1 MSLLPRL
8 QRILRESPAILDKPT
23 RTPQEIADKH
33 GVPLADIE
41 AQLKKGIAVEKEH
54 TSDEAIARKIAL
66 DHLSEMPDYYDKLAK
81 VEETVARV
89 PGRLPERGMMP
100 SPFPVTNY
108 HIPLHQNFVNAPVR
122 RVSLHNLHATQRT
135 VDADNVRRFI
145 DDPTLGGKPI
155 VANLD
160 GTLTIVDGHHRLTA
174 AKLRGE
180 TYALAHV
187 VEDAPAMAAGHG
199 AIAGIGVGS
208 KGEPGVM
215 LPRKKRVDE
224 AAADTFGNADVFD
237 VDMDL
242 VMNVRDPKK
251 NWERYSKYVG
261 IDEVGED
268 IRAHARKH
276 WKRDIILR
284 DSKTGVMRFLRRR
297 QPRVVK

>member
-54 TSDEAIARKIAL
+54 TSDEAIAREIAL

-81 VEETVARV
+81 VEE
-89 PGRLPERGMMP
+89 
-100 SPFPVTNY
+100 
-108 HIPLHQNFVNAPVR
+108 
-122 RVSLHNLHATQRT
+122 
-135 VDADNVRRFI
+135 
-145 DDPTLGGKPI
+145 
-155 VANLD
+155 
-160 GTLTIVDGHHRLTA
+160 
-174 AKLRGE
+174 
-180 TYALAHV
+180 
-187 VEDAPAMAAGHG
+187 DAPAMAAGHG
-199 AIAGIGVGS
+199 AIAGIGVGP

-224 AAADTFGNADVFD
+224 AVADTFGNADVFD
-237 VDMDL
+237 VSMDL